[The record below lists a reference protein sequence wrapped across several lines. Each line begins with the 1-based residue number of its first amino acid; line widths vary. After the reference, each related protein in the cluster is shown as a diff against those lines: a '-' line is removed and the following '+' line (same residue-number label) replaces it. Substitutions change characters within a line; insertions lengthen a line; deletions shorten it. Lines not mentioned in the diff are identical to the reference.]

1 MSLQNLS
8 DQLLHEL
15 GRQIVHG
22 VLQPG
27 QSLPKVEDLSAMKG
41 VSRTV
46 VREVLKSLAA
56 RRLIESTTKIGTRVC
71 PRSNWQWWDRDV
83 LTWASEV
90 KDNHAFLT
98 NLTEVRLAL
107 EPAAMEL
114 AARNATEQ
122 DIQHI
127 QECFERL
134 QASLDD
140 EEEWVKADYDF
151 HLSLIQASNN
161 ELIISLLQT
170 LRLALERSRH
180 TTFHAIRQSPAEP
193 FPGPNEEILDRHR
206 AVMQAICDK
215 DGALARQ
222 KMYELLTRVSQ
233 LITTNQQGK
242 TKKSKY

>member
-22 VLQPG
+22 VLKPG
-27 QSLPKVEDLSAMKG
+27 QSLPKVEDLSNMKG

-56 RRLIESTTKIGTRVC
+56 RRLVESTTKIGTKVC
-71 PRSNWQWWDRDV
+71 PRSNWQWWDPDV
-83 LTWASEV
+83 LTWASEME
-90 KDNHAFLT
+90 DNREFLT

-114 AARNATEQ
+114 AARNATEK
-122 DIQHI
+122 DIRNI
-127 QECFERL
+127 QECYERL
-134 QASLDD
+134 QASLDH
-140 EEEWVKADYDF
+140 EEQWVKADYDF
-151 HLSLIQASNN
+151 HYSLIQASNN

-170 LRLALERSRH
+170 LRHALEKSRH
-180 TTFHAIRQSPAEP
+180 TTYHAIKKSPAEP
-193 FPGPNEEILDRHR
+193 FQGPNEEILDRHK

-215 DGALARQ
+215 NGALARQ

-233 LITTNQQGK
+233 LITTHEQGK
-242 TKKSKY
+242 TQSL